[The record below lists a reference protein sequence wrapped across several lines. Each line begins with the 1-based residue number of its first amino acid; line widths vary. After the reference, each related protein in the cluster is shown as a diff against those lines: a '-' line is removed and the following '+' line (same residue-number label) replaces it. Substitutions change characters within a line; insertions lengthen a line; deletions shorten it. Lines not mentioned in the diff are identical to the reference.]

1 MFQIDRDVLFG
12 NSVVG
17 KQKPESDIRS
27 DSGFSYVGHGIKL
40 TGCKFLYVPS

>member
-1 MFQIDRDVLFG
+1 MFQIDRNVLFG

-27 DSGFSYVGHGIKL
+27 DSGFSSLVVV
-40 TGCKFLYVPS
+40 TRC